1 MIKPKSFGY
10 APVFGGEVYYQTYGD
25 GRPILLIHGGFGMI
39 ETFHHMIKQLSEHH
53 TVIGVDLQGHGRT
66 APFDRPMSHASF
78 ADDVV
83 AVIAHLGYERAN
95 LLGYSM
101 GGEVALQVAL
111 RHPNVVD
118 RLVIVSAPFSWGG
131 WHDTTQAALL
141 TIGANSID
149 PMRGTPLYDMY
160 VRVADNP
167 DANWPKLHLAL
178 GGMAAGSAGYDHGEA
193 LKRGLP
199 APTLLVSGDWDSVMP
214 SHMVEYFSRLVGGLR
229 DAGWDSSGMTQHRLA
244 ILPGQTHYSIQSS
257 AALSQAVQK
266 FTTSVPELERE
277 VLRGS

>member
-1 MIKPKSFGY
+1 MIKPKSSGY
-10 APVFGGEVYYQTYGD
+10 VPVSGGEVYYQTYGH

-39 ETFHHMIKQLSEHH
+39 ETFDHMIKQLSEHH

-66 APFDRPMSHASF
+66 APFDRPMSHGSL

-83 AVIAHLGYERAN
+83 AVIAHIGYERAN

-111 RHPNVVD
+111 RYPKVVE

-131 WHDTTQAALL
+131 WHDTTQAALR
-141 TIGANSID
+141 TIGASSIE

-160 VRVADNP
+160 VKVADNP
-167 DANWPKLHLAL
+167 EENWPKLHLAL

-229 DAGWDSSGMTQHRLA
+229 DAGWDSSVMNQHRLA

-257 AALSQAVQK
+257 AALSQAVQE

-277 VLRGS
+277 VLRRS